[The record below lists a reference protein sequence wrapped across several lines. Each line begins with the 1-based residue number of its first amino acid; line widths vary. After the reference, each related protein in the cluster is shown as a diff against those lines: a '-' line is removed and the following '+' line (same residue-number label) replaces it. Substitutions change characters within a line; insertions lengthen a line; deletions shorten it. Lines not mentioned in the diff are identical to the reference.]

1 MFRHFE
7 ERRHQEGN
15 KQDSPSY
22 TRLSVSELETIY
34 LLYIL
39 LGGTRI
45 FYVICYL
52 NHLISLIH
60 QYTSFE
66 KENRRIGN
74 RKNRDL
80 MIFDDFLIFLFS
92 FVFM

>member
-45 FYVICYL
+45 FYAVCHPKHPIPSIY
-52 NHLISLIH
+52 
-60 QYTSFE
+60 QYSPFE
-66 KENRRIGN
+66 EENRGIE
-74 RKNRDL
+74 
-80 MIFDDFLIFLFS
+80 MIFPIFVCFY
-92 FVFM
+92 VDIIYK